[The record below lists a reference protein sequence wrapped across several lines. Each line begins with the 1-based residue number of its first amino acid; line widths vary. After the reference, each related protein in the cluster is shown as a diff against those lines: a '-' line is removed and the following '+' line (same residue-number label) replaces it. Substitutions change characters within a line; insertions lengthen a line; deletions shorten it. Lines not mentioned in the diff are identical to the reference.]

1 MGRYDL
7 DDARSPG
14 GYGYDWTPGSYVYDR
29 PITREPDPPEIRSLP
44 DRVTCRDRDSD
55 SDDRGRGL
63 SLPTGLERE
72 EVRDDDRA
80 YRLRGSEVDLLES
93 AGRFR
98 SVFVEDMRDAVDD
111 SARFDADLRS
121 LERQGLIESKTV
133 TRVRHSETADVISVT
148 PAGRALLEHHRD
160 PADDKQQYYGGWVK
174 PSEVWHD
181 ASLFRMCHE
190 VESELEREGSH
201 VTRVV
206 LDDELKGEVF
216 RSLDEGR
223 RKGRSDEEI
232 KDEIAERLQLKLDEG
247 RFVFPDVRLEV
258 EDRDGTERHVDLELV
273 TEHYRAAGIASKGA
287 AGFRMFRAS
296 SGSGGGTPRDEDR
309 MRRLL
314 R

>member
-1 MGRYDL
+1 MGRWDL

-14 GYGYDWTPGSYVYDR
+14 GGDWTPGAYVYDR

-44 DRVTCRDRDSD
+44 DRVTSRDRD
-55 SDDRGRGL
+55 DRGDDAGVRHHHL
-63 SLPTGLERE
+63 ALPSGPDRE

-93 AGRFR
+93 VGRFR
-98 SVFVEDMRDAVDD
+98 SVFVEDVRAASGDG
-111 SARFDADLRS
+111 ARCDADLRS
-121 LERQGLIESKTV
+121 LERQGLIESKTI
-133 TRVRHSETADVISVT
+133 TRVRHSETADVITVT
-148 PAGRALLEHHRD
+148 PAGRELLEHHRD
-160 PADDKQQYYGGWVK
+160 LDHDEQQYYGGWVK

-201 VTRVV
+201 VARVV
-206 LDDELKGEVF
+206 LEDELKGEVF

-223 RKGRSDEEI
+223 RQGRSDEEVRS
-232 KDEIAERLQLKLDEG
+232 EIAERLQLKLDEG

-287 AGFRMFRAS
+287 AGFRMFRAR
-296 SGSGGGTPRDEDR
+296 SGSSGTPRDEDR
-309 MRRLL
+309 MRRFL